1 MRMWPYD
8 DPDVVSARKVLD
20 VYVNVNI
27 TFTTMN
33 STLDTHPNKRDATT
47 SFTIGELSRQFA
59 VTTRTIRF
67 YEDEGLLAPR
77 RAGQNRIFT
86 VRDRVR
92 LKLIL
97 RGKRLGFSIKEIK
110 DMVDM
115 YDAPE
120 GEVGQLRYFI
130 ERMCQRREDLLK
142 QRHDID
148 QVLTE
153 LDQLQTRCEHL
164 MDRTNTP

>member
-1 MRMWPYD
+1 MQTKMSSAAQ
-8 DPDVVSARKVLD
+8 DPELAVR
-20 VYVNVNI
+20 
-27 TFTTMN
+27 
-33 STLDTHPNKRDATT
+33 
-47 SFTIGELSRQFA
+47 FTIGELSRQFS

-77 RAGQNRIFT
+77 RAGQNRVYT
-86 VRDRVR
+86 ARDSVR

-110 DMVDM
+110 DMVEM

-120 GEVGQLRYFI
+120 GEAGQLRYFV

-142 QRHDID
+142 QRHDIE
-148 QVLTE
+148 QVLAE
-153 LDQLQTRCEHL
+153 LDQLQARCESLIEKQLSPH
-164 MDRTNTP
+164 RATSA

>member
-1 MRMWPYD
+1 
-8 DPDVVSARKVLD
+8 
-20 VYVNVNI
+20 
-27 TFTTMN
+27 MN
-33 STLDTHPNKRDATT
+33 STPDTQTNERDPAT

-67 YEDEGLLAPR
+67 YEHEGLLAPQ

-86 VRDRVR
+86 ARDRVR

-115 YDAPE
+115 HDAPE

-153 LDQLQTRCEHL
+153 LDQLQTRCESLIKNQTSPHHAAG
-164 MDRTNTP
+164 D